1 MIPTSLV
8 SASTPSA
15 RLSTFAALKVRNYCL
30 YWFGLVFYVLG
41 HRAEY
46 VTFAWITWEVTHDPL
61 SLGYLGLA
69 QGVPLV
75 VFQLFGGVLADRT
88 NRLRLLIVTQ
98 MLTALTL
105 TLAFGLTIF
114 GVARFAHLLVLAAL
128 SSTFRAFDE
137 PSRLS
142 LVPSLIDRERLPNA
156 IALGSIPWQA
166 GRMIAPSI
174 TGIVIATFGGAIG
187 FAIAA
192 VASYTALVLYS
203 RLRIDGD
210 GQANDGGHVLRQFA
224 DGLSFVGQNF
234 VFASL
239 IGLALFNSLF
249 GMSYVTLLPVYAD
262 WYFGAGSTGYG
273 LLNAAHGA
281 GAMIGT
287 LTLATLIHR
296 IERPGRMVLIVA
308 TCLGLEL
315 IVVAMS
321 PGMGLALPMLALVGF
336 SNTFYL
342 TQVTTFIQQ
351 NVPDRLRGRVLS
363 IYSLCW
369 NLMPLGGMLA
379 GALAAAVNARFALL
393 VGGVMVAANAL
404 LLLKSARLR
413 ALR

>member
-46 VTFAWITWEVTHDPL
+46 VTFAWITWELTHDPL

-174 TGIVIATFGGAIG
+174 TGIVIATFGGAVG

-287 LTLATLIHR
+287 LTLATIIHR

-315 IVVAMS
+315 IVVAMA

-379 GALAAAVNARFALL
+379 GALAAAVNARFALV
-393 VGGVMVAANAL
+393 VGGAMVAANAL

>member
-1 MIPTSLV
+1 LSAPTT
-8 SASTPSA
+8 SAGLT
-15 RLSTFAALKVRNYCL
+15 TFAALRARNYCL
-30 YWFGLVFYVLG
+30 YWFGLVFYVIG

-46 VTFAWITWEVTHDPL
+46 VTFAWITWELTRDPL

-69 QGVPLV
+69 QGLPLV

-88 NRLRLLIVTQ
+88 DRLRLLIGTQ
-98 MLTALTL
+98 TLTALTL
-105 TLAFGLTIF
+105 TLAFGLTLL
-114 GVARFAHLLVLAAL
+114 GVARLEHLLALAAL

-142 LVPSLIDRERLPNA
+142 LVPRLIDRARLSNA

-174 TGIVIATFGGAIG
+174 TGIVIATFGGSIG

-203 RLRIDGD
+203 RLRIERDVHPH
-210 GQANDGGHVLRQFA
+210 DGGHVLRQFA
-224 DGLSFVGQNF
+224 DGLSFVARNF
-234 VFASL
+234 VFAGL

-249 GMSYVTLLPVYAD
+249 GMSYITLLPVYAD
-262 WYFGAGSTGYG
+262 WYFAAGSAGYG
-273 LLNAAHGA
+273 LMNAAHGV

-287 LTLATLIHR
+287 LTLATIVHR
-296 IERPGRMVLIVA
+296 IARPGRTLLLVA

-315 IVVAMS
+315 IGFSMS
-321 PGMGLALPMLALVGF
+321 PGMRVALPVLVVVGF

-351 NVPDRLRGRVLS
+351 NVPDHLRGRVLS

-369 NLMPLGGMLA
+369 NLMPLGGMLG
-379 GALAAAVNARFALL
+379 GALAAAVNARFAIL
-393 VGGVMVAANAL
+393 VGGAMVAANAL
-404 LLLKSARLR
+404 LLLASARLR